1 MDRGTI
7 AGMSV
12 LSLLFSRSGV
22 LAPKPFGI
30 AVTLLYVANF
40 LSQMLLS
47 GDVTAQAG
55 LWPFAIVQAVLIWN
69 WIVLHVKRLRDAAKS
84 SGLAIGIACLYMLTI
99 VLVLLVMVMIVATDA
114 STETARTGQG
124 LIRLF
129 LVLYLFAMLVG
140 SPEFGVM
147 TFWLMGFM
155 ALLLMPLMVAF
166 GFSIWTGTRPRI
178 PEVP

>member
-1 MDRGTI
+1 
-7 AGMSV
+7 MSA
-12 LSLLFSRSGV
+12 LDLLFSRTGL

-30 AVTLLYVANF
+30 AVTLLYIANF

-47 GDVTAQAG
+47 GDVTSHAG
-55 LWPFAIVQAVLIWN
+55 LWPFAIAQAVLIWG
-69 WIVLHVKRLRDAAKS
+69 WIALHVKRLRDAGKS
-84 SGLAIGIACLYMLTI
+84 TGLAIGIACLYMLTI
-99 VLVLLVMVMIVATDA
+99 VLVLLLMVMVVATEA

-147 TFWLMGFM
+147 SYWLMGFM
-155 ALLLMPLMVAF
+155 ALLLLPVLVAF
-166 GFSIWTGTRPRI
+166 GFSIWAGTRPRL
-178 PEVP
+178 PEAP